1 MKVLW
6 QPKSVKQ
13 LKKIGDRTIQERL
26 LAASRTLADFPGC
39 ANVKPLVNHAYT
51 HRLRVGDWRL
61 LFNAFE
67 EISIISIEEVKK
79 RDDRTY

>member
-6 QPKSVKQ
+6 QPKAAKQ

-26 LAASRTLADFPGC
+26 LAAARTLGDFPKC
-39 ANVKPLVNHAYT
+39 ANIKPLTNHDYT
-51 HRLRVGDWRL
+51 HRLRMGDWRL